1 MGNEVVENQVEA
13 TEVDDVVVA
22 ALEAVDAESG
32 SEAGD
37 VKEAVDTAPTEKEG
51 EVGDLEPEPLE
62 DKPKEDVAVTT
73 TEEKKSGED
82 EKGESEEEASLE
94 DIMSDGKEAK
104 TDVEKAK
111 DGTPEWLQKRLDE
124 QTRKGKEAL
133 EAKDKEIADLRE
145 KVIPEKRPMPPV
157 ESEYEDKQKYQEAY
171 LKFKD
176 EDDAWK
182 DAKTTNERHVKAA
195 EDRFNANTK
204 KYAVSMKR
212 MQDKY
217 SDFDALVN
225 VEETAAKFYHLGPV
239 LRNTEFAPEIG
250 YHLAKN
256 PEKLADIL
264 KMDDV
269 SAILAIGEMV
279 GQCKKSGVKEV
290 TTAPKVL
297 KKVKDTPGGGA
308 SDEVSLKDI
317 ETISRDYLNL
327 A

>member
-1 MGNEVVENQVEA
+1 MANEAVADQAEMS
-13 TEVDDVVVA
+13 EVDEMVSEVLETVDV
-22 ALEAVDAESG
+22 ESE
-32 SEAGD
+32 SEAGET
-37 VKEAVDTAPTEKEG
+37 KEAVETAPTEKEG
-51 EVGDLEPEPLE
+51 EVIDLELASPE
-62 DKPKEDVAVTT
+62 DNPKEETVTT
-73 TEEKKSGED
+73 TDDEKSGKD
-82 EKGESEEEASLE
+82 EKGESEEEEASIE

-104 TDVEKAK
+104 TDVEKSK
-111 DGTPEWLQKRLDE
+111 DGTPEWLQKRLNE

-133 EAKDKEIADLRE
+133 EAKDKVIADLRA

-157 ESEYEDKQKYQEAY
+157 ESEFEDKEQYQEAY

-182 DAKTTNERHVKAA
+182 DAKVTNERHVKDA
-195 EDRFNANTK
+195 EDRFNANTQ

-217 SDFDALVN
+217 PDFDALVN
-225 VEETAAKFYHLGPV
+225 VEETAAKFYHLGPI

-250 YHLAKN
+250 YHLARK
-256 PEKLADIL
+256 PEKLAGIL

-297 KKVKDTPGGGA
+297 KKVKDSLGGA
-308 SDEVSLKDI
+308 ASEEVSLKDI
-317 ETISRDYLNL
+317 EKISGDYLNL